1 MKIVDQLHRELNI
14 DTSKELKIIS
24 IVPSQTEF
32 LYDIGL
38 SKQIIGITKF
48 CIHPTE
54 LFKSCAKVGG
64 TKQLDIEKIK
74 ALNPDIII
82 ANKEENEKSQIEELE
97 KHFPVWISDIYTLD
111 DAYDMMLRLGEI
123 FQKQEQA
130 NRMLEE
136 IRASL
141 QTVYAKRMNLINL
154 NSRVAYFIWREPWM
168 IAGKN
173 TFIDHILGE
182 MGYENIATHL
192 TEPNRYPEIQV
203 DALQEIYQN
212 AAFDIFLSTE
222 PYPFKEK
229 HIADLQ
235 SYFPGANIRLV
246 DGEIFSWYG
255 SRLRYLSNFEF

>member
-1 MKIVDQLHRELNI
+1 MLVYDQLNRAIELPE
-14 DTSKELKIIS
+14 KAELTIVS
-24 IVPSQTEF
+24 IVPSQTEY

-48 CIHPTE
+48 CIHPNE

-74 ALNPDIII
+74 SLNPDIII

-123 FQKQEQA
+123 FQKKEQA
-130 NRMLEE
+130 NRIVEE
-136 IRASL
+136 IRVSL
-141 QTVYAKRMNLINL
+141 QTIYAKRKKLINT
-154 NSRVAYFIWREPWM
+154 NSRIAYFIWREPWM
-168 IAGKN
+168 LAGKN

-182 MGYENIATHL
+182 MGYENIAIHL
-192 TEPNRYPEIQV
+192 SEPNRYPEIQV

-212 AAFDIFLSTE
+212 AAFDIFLSSE

-229 HIADLQ
+229 HIAELK